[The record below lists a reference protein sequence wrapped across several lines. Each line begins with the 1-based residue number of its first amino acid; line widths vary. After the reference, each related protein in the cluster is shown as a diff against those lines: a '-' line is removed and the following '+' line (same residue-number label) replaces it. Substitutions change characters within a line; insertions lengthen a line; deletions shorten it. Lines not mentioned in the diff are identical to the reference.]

1 MHKTFAFMD
10 NNVILSDYY
19 QKNLSELRGF
29 AMKYVKDTFVA
40 EDIVQDSF
48 VRLLCIKEI
57 IIESSLSSLIY
68 KTLLRLCIDYVRRST
83 YRAEAFRHIA
93 SCQSAWHE
101 MESEIYAHDISEKLE
116 KGISTMSKRS
126 QMIYRMNIFEGKQVS
141 DITKVLGISYKATEN
156 CLGRARAEMRSFMRM
171 CMSVVFLLALSI
183 PSVAADK
190 SVGFSGGDLHQIC
203 SNAIPHNTPETGF
216 EINTAN

>member
-1 MHKTFAFMD
+1 MD
-10 NNVILSDYY
+10 NSVILSDYY

-29 AMKYVKDTFVA
+29 AMKIVKDEFIA
-40 EDIVQDSF
+40 KDIVQDTF
-48 VRLLCIKEI
+48 IRLLNMKEI
-57 IIESSLSSLIY
+57 IIEGSLSALVY
-68 KTLLRLCIDYVRRST
+68 KTLQNLCFDYIRRTT
-83 YRAEAFRHIA
+83 YRVEAFKYIA
-93 SCQSAWHE
+93 SRQSTWHD

-171 CMSVVFLLALSI
+171 CMTIVFLLALSI